1 MQIAEILSDLTSLRV
16 CDYEAA
22 LALVTSYKTLHPTSQ
37 AQLPNQN
44 PAFPTLTRQKSIQE
58 EAKDDPDLKRAL
70 DLVDLHYG
78 VKEKHMQGADMG
90 LKKARMEVQR
100 VMDGLDGGKR
110 VKAATTADRR
120 VR

>member
-1 MQIAEILSDLTSLRV
+1 
-16 CDYEAA
+16 
-22 LALVTSYKTLHPTSQ
+22 
-37 AQLPNQN
+37 
-44 PAFPTLTRQKSIQE
+44 
-58 EAKDDPDLKRAL
+58 
-70 DLVDLHYG
+70 
-78 VKEKHMQGADMG
+78 MQGADMG